1 MRRIIESV
9 LTTGVAT
16 AISMM
21 INLFL
26 TPFITDKLGVDAY
39 GFISLSNTF
48 VGYAAILTTALDS
61 FATRFIAV
69 EYHKGNLRKASRYY
83 SSLIVANFA
92 ISMLLLVVA
101 LPLYVSPGSFLNVPE
116 GMGGDVGYLFLLTF
130 INFSLTTMST
140 ALSVSVYIKNRL
152 DLYGIA
158 QVIANVVEAGLIL
171 FLYWIIPPSLSL
183 FGIALVASSLT
194 LVLANLRLH
203 KKLIP
208 ELEFD
213 VGLFSF
219 SSLKDLAAAGV
230 WSSINTLGNLLNSG
244 VGLFIANLMLSA
256 TSMGQLAIS
265 KTFSSV
271 LTRLYQL
278 VSQAFY
284 PKILKHYSE
293 NRRDELLDSLTVA
306 SSITGS
312 FAAILFAGF
321 FALCPAFYRLW
332 VPNQPLDIL
341 YPLTMLTMFYS
352 FAEGALQPLY
362 YVYALTLKNRFPSVL
377 TVIGG
382 FVNIAIACGLIK
394 FTNLGVFSIPIAS
407 GLVMAFISFVCNPIY
422 MAKCLEMPWHYLYP
436 TLIRV
441 TVACVVCCLVFGAV
455 GQSFSPKTWIEFV
468 LAVLLDLFIGVIL
481 CAIVFCKI
489 INQYRFSRA
498 RDVSR

>member
-1 MRRIIESV
+1 MRRIVESV

-21 INLFL
+21 INLCL

-69 EYHKGNLRKASRYY
+69 EYHKGNLRKASGYY
-83 SSLIVANFA
+83 SSLIVANLT
-92 ISMLLLVVA
+92 ISVLLVAAA
-101 LPLYVSPGSFLNVPE
+101 LPLYVVPGAFFNVPE
-116 GMGGDVGYLFLLTF
+116 ALSRDVGYLFLLTF

-158 QVIANVVEAGLIL
+158 QVAANVVEAGLIL
-171 FLYWIIPPSLSL
+171 ILYWIIPPSLSL
-183 FGIALVASSLT
+183 FGIALVVSSLV
-194 LVLANLRLH
+194 LVGANLGLH
-203 KKLIP
+203 KKLVP

-213 VGLFSF
+213 VRLFSF
-219 SSLKDLAAAGV
+219 SSLKDLASAGV

-284 PKILKHYSE
+284 PKILRHYSNNE
-293 NRRDELLDSLTVA
+293 KDELLASLTVA

-332 VPNQPLDIL
+332 IPKQPLDIL
-341 YPLTMLTMFYS
+341 YPLTMLAMLYS

-362 YVYALTLKNRFPSVL
+362 YVYALTLKNRFPTVL

-382 FVNIAIACGLIK
+382 LVNIAIACILVN
-394 FTNLGVFSIPIAS
+394 FTDLGVFSIPLAS
-407 GLVMAFISFVCNPIY
+407 GLVMAFISFVSNPIY
-422 MAKCLEMPWHYLYP
+422 MAKCLEMPWHFLYP

-441 TVACVVCCLVFGAV
+441 TAACAACCIAFSTVEKF
-455 GQSFSPKTWIEFV
+455 FSPETWIEFV
-468 LAVLLDLFIGVIL
+468 LAALLDLVIGAIL
-481 CAIVFCKI
+481 CAAVFHKVI
-489 INQYRFSRA
+489 KKYSSDRSRA
-498 RDVSR
+498 VSG